1 MLTIRRVLGAFLL
14 AGGTALMGRPVTGPP
29 APLLLHGLLVLV
41 VLGTGAYILQL
52 PWLTLL
58 IVGGGGILVARF
70 SPAIPPL
77 VGVLTLTLY
86 SLLLTVLGGRRR
98 GVGLQPA
105 DGFIAVGLMVLLSLS
120 LSMLAPVP
128 PPGPQFHRVSVLLVL
143 YLLTPPLEMLTA
155 LVVLLHARELGPFVR
170 RNYSRQPGLGSGLA
184 MGFLLG
190 IAAIMLVAAT
200 VAAESALFHLPIK
213 PNNPFVYTPHLS
225 NASWPVI
232 AGMLLAVVVMAPL
245 AEEALF
251 RGLLYGGLARLWGMW
266 PAVLVSALIFGGA
279 HMNLSLFLP
288 LALGGVILAL
298 IYAKSGSLWP
308 STVAHA
314 TLNGISVLMA
324 LLVR

>member
-1 MLTIRRVLGAFLL
+1 MLA
-14 AGGTALMGRPVTGPP
+14 AGTALIGRPVSGPP

-41 VLGTGAYILQL
+41 MLGVGAYIAQI
-52 PWLTLL
+52 PWLTVLM
-58 IVGGGGILVARF
+58 VGGGGLLFARF
-70 SPAIPPL
+70 ASAIPPF

-86 SLLLTVLGGRRR
+86 ALLVAVLAGRRR
-98 GVGLQPA
+98 GVGLKPA

-120 LSMLAPVP
+120 LSVLAPLP
-128 PPGPQFHRVSVLLVL
+128 PPGPEFHRVSVLLVL
-143 YLLTPPLEMLTA
+143 YLLTPPLEMLTV
-155 LVVLLHARELGPFVR
+155 LVVLLHAQELGPFIH
-170 RNYSRQPGLGSGLA
+170 RNYAGRPGLGGAIA

-190 IAAIMLVAAT
+190 IAAIMLVAVA
-200 VAAESALFHLPIK
+200 VAAESSLLHLPIK

-225 NASWPVI
+225 NASWAVI
-232 AGMLLAVVVMAPL
+232 GAMVLAVVVLAPL

-251 RGLLYGGLARLWGMW
+251 RGLLYGSLARLWGMW
-266 PAVLVSALIFGGA
+266 PAVLISSAIFGGA
-279 HMNLSLFLP
+279 HMNLSLLLP

-298 IYAKSGSLWP
+298 IYARSRSLWP